1 MSVKD
6 QILRFVR
13 RMNWPMIIVIAMAL
27 VLGVL
32 FIYSSCYIREEQ
44 PVRTFYKKQIMWIA
58 LGALCYGICAA
69 YDFRRLVRSGG
80 FLYAA
85 CLVLLLLVLV
95 MGRRIYGARRW
106 LMLVGGIGVQPSELA
121 KLATLIYFARLLS
134 LPELNL
140 EKPKTFF
147 TLMGVLA
154 LPVVMILRQPDL
166 GTAMAF
172 IPPVFIMM
180 FVAGVP
186 LRYLLS
192 VVAVGVVSAS
202 LILGALVLTD
212 NENLSEETRVRIQK
226 VIPLGEYQQD
236 RLKVLLWPDR
246 DPLGAGWNKNQSE
259 IAVGSGGVWGKGFLK
274 GTQNILGFLPRSV
287 APTDFIY
294 SVIAEE
300 KGFVGSAFV
309 LCIFAAIVVLGCRVA
324 VLTPDRMGRLLCIGI
339 VAMVFCHVWINI
351 AMTVGL
357 MPITGLP
364 LPLLSYGGSF
374 LIMTMSAL
382 GILQSVYARSPRRMM
397 G

>member
-1 MSVKD
+1 MTIKD
-6 QILRFVR
+6 RVLRFIR
-13 RMNWPMIIVIAMAL
+13 RMNWPMIVVMAMAL

-44 PVRTFYKKQIMWIA
+44 PVRSFYKRQIMWIA
-58 LGALCYGICAA
+58 LGAVCYGICAG

-80 FLYAA
+80 VLYAA
-85 CLVLLLLVLV
+85 CIVLLLLVLV
-95 MGRRIYGARRW
+95 MGKRIYGARRW
-106 LMLVGGIGVQPSELA
+106 LMLVGGIGIQPSELA
-121 KLATLIYFARLLS
+121 KLATLIFFARLLS
-134 LPELNL
+134 LPEINL
-140 EKPKTFF
+140 CKLKTFF
-147 TLMGVLA
+147 TMLGVLA
-154 LPVVMILRQPDL
+154 LPVALILRQPDL

-172 IPPVFIMM
+172 IPPAFIMM
-180 FVAGVP
+180 YVAGVP

-192 VVAVGVVSAS
+192 VVMLGVLVAG

-212 NENLSEETRVRIQK
+212 NENLSEETRAKIQK
-226 VIPLGEYQQD
+226 AIPLSEYQQD

-259 IAVGSGGVWGKGFLK
+259 IAVGSGGMWGKGFLK

-300 KGFVGSAFV
+300 KGFMGSAFV
-309 LCIFAAIVVLGCRVA
+309 LCLFGAVVVLGCRVA
-324 VLTPDRMGRLLCIGI
+324 LFTPDRMGRLLCVGI

-374 LIMTMSAL
+374 LIMTMSSL
-382 GILQSVYARSPRRMM
+382 GILQSVYARSPRRLL

>member
-106 LMLVGGIGVQPSELA
+106 LMLVGGVGVQPSELA

-212 NENLSEETRVRIQK
+212 NENLSEETRARIQK

-259 IAVGSGGVWGKGFLK
+259 IAVGSGGMWGKGFLK

-382 GILQSVYARSPRRMM
+382 GILQSVYARSPRRMI